1 MEGQLRLLRQAN
13 LKKSHK
19 YSLPLLK
26 LIDDALAIE
35 RCTGSTLLV
44 DAIVKEMQN
53 VRVAFDTLE
62 DGRNVPHG
70 FPFVKCHMI
79 FDIRLEGFHCKTC
92 LIAGVHV
99 TNVPATYTY
108 ASFITH
114 ETI

>member
-1 MEGQLRLLRQAN
+1 M
-13 LKKSHK
+13 
-19 YSLPLLK
+19 
-26 LIDDALAIE
+26 
-35 RCTGSTLLV
+35 V

-79 FDIRLEGFHCKTC
+79 FDIKLEGFHCKTC

-114 ETI
+114 ETICISLMLVAMNSQEVVAADIMNTYKTAPCKD